1 MRLKVNFKF
10 LLNLRIYLLFLQLTI
25 VALLTIVIQLLIYL
39 SFKILITTK
48 RYLSNIVLVVIIV
61 SNLFDLLP
69 SHMFI
74 FTIVNFT
81 PLMEILDTQVILV
94 DPPRMMIDTVKVC
107 AGLGLRANIFRH

>member
-61 SNLFDLLP
+61 SNLFDLFP
-69 SHMFI
+69 SHMFSLATLL
-74 FTIVNFT
+74 FTLFIKVFDAHIVVLS
-81 PLMEILDTQVILV
+81 P
-94 DPPRMMIDTVKVC
+94 
-107 AGLGLRANIFRH
+107 